1 MANNNLFT
9 LGLNTST
16 TKTQMDKQLRQ
27 IARELSDGKTVKVT
41 AGLNVAP
48 SQKLIQSQLNTISK
62 NLKVGVTVDTTSI
75 KQQTDAINRQLSSGI
90 NTTGVKVP
98 FQFDLSDA
106 NAVKQEINKIVAEI
120 TNNQGKLVKYKITVD
135 ENGQASKALLTY
147 RNELNEVTNATLKL
161 QSVGKWYDANGA
173 EHKIVK
179 WAEGHKTLSQNIEAT
194 VKANQRQIESDNQV
208 IRKKEELIAQMKLL
222 NTQANK
228 AGLSLNSDNQKAF
241 NDLSV
246 NASTLEDIKQLES
259 YLRLARTEYQTFN
272 AEISKGT
279 HASSLEAMKKNLQSM
294 PNDIALLEARF
305 NSIKM
310 PENVK
315 VQIEQLRADLE
326 SINSISDP
334 SAKIAKYNEMVL
346 SLQNLQKQYQITA
359 QEQKNLNADTQAMQ
373 EASILTNRIVTWMG
387 ENRTAAAQYDSELKK
402 IIASL
407 QNVSNKTDLSKLEQ
421 QFRRI
426 QTQTQ
431 ATDATSRGFFGNLKQ
446 QLKDSLATMIKYQLA
461 YKIINETVQAIKN
474 MINAVCELDAD
485 LTEFNKVA
493 DLSASQLEKFADK
506 AYEAADKIGRTGQ
519 DMIEAATEF
528 KRAGKDLETSLEM
541 GNAALVM
548 TNVADGI
555 DQTSDA
561 AGTLI
566 SVLNGFNM
574 ADSDVMSVVDKMN
587 SVSNQSPVGFDN
599 LADGLERV
607 SGTMSQAGNSLDE
620 TIGML
625 TGGFTQLRN
634 MEKVSSGLI
643 TISQRLRAVDEEGA
657 EIDGLSAELQSAF
670 GTIGVTIQ
678 DANGELRSTYDILSD
693 YAKVFPTLTSE
704 QRQYFG
710 ELAAG
715 KRQVNVFNAIVDE
728 MATVDS
734 AISQS
739 IDSIGAAEKENEIY
753 RQSIQGLKNEFD
765 NQFQMLA
772 TEVIDSQWIKD
783 LISAGT
789 DFLGVLTN
797 IVKQEDIMSGT
808 IGVITDVIKNL
819 ASVLN
824 SLSENDAIGTLI
836 KGFLTFKTVSK
847 GMDIFNFFK
856 GQSTNQKAM
865 QAFFQSAV
873 NGTMQVKDG
882 FIQIG
887 EAEKQL
893 FNSKTSSGFGKR
905 VELVSWMNII
915 INVKNVENETK
926 KQSGDSYLCMTHPS
940 KVA

>member
-9 LGLNTST
+9 LGLNVSA
-16 TKTQMDKQLRQ
+16 TKSQMDKQLKQ
-27 IARELSDGKTVKVT
+27 IARELSDGKTVQVT
-41 AGLNVAP
+41 GGLNIAQ
-48 SQKLIQSQLNTISK
+48 SQKLLQSQLNTISK
-62 NLKVGVTVDTTSI
+62 NLKVGVQIDTTSI

-120 TNNQGKLVKYKITVD
+120 TNNQGKLVKYKIAVD
-135 ENGQASKALLTY
+135 ENGQATRALLTY

-161 QSVGKWYDANGA
+161 QSVGKIYDANGM
-173 EHKIVK
+173 EHHIVK
-179 WAEGHKTLSQNIEAT
+179 WTQGHKTLSQNIEAT

-279 HASSLEAMKKNLQSM
+279 HASSLEAMRKNLQSM

-315 VQIEQLRADLE
+315 VQIEQLKADLQ
-326 SINSISDP
+326 SINSISEP
-334 SAKIAKYNEMVL
+334 SVKIAKYNEMVT
-346 SLQNLQKQYQITA
+346 SLQNLQRQYQITA
-359 QEQKNLNADTQAMQ
+359 QEQKNLNASTQTMQ
-373 EASILTNRIVTWMG
+373 GASILTNRIVTWMG
-387 ENRTAAAQYDSELKK
+387 ENRTAAAQYDAELKK
-402 IIASL
+402 IIISL
-407 QNVSNKTDLSKLEQ
+407 QNVSNKADLTKLEQ
-421 QFRRI
+421 QFRKI

-493 DLSASQLEKFADK
+493 DLSAEQLEKFADK
-506 AYEAADKIGRTGQ
+506 AYDAADKIGRTGQ

-528 KRAGKDLETSLEM
+528 KRAGKDLETSLEL

-555 DQTSDA
+555 NQTSDA
-561 AGTLI
+561 ASTLI

-574 ADSDVMSVVDKMN
+574 ADSEGMRVVDKLN

-607 SGTMSQAGNSLDE
+607 SGTMNQAGNSLDE

-643 TISQRLRAVDEEGA
+643 TISQRLRAVDEDGA
-657 EIDGLSAELQSAF
+657 EIDGLSAELQDAF
-670 GTIGVTIQ
+670 GSIGVTIQ

-704 QRQYFG
+704 QKQYFG

-728 MATVDS
+728 MATVDN

-739 IDSIGAAEKENEIY
+739 IDSIGAAERENEVY

-797 IVKQEDIMSGT
+797 IVAQEDIMSGT
-808 IGVITDVIKNL
+808 IGVITDLIKNL

-824 SLSENDAIGTLI
+824 KLSENDAIGMLI

-856 GQSTNQKAM
+856 GQSTSQKAM

-905 VELVSWMNII
+905 VLLVS
-915 INVKNVENETK
+915 
-926 KQSGDSYLCMTHPS
+926 
-940 KVA
+940 

>member
-9 LGLNTST
+9 LGLNVSA
-16 TKTQMDKQLRQ
+16 TKSQMDKQLKQ
-27 IARELSDGKTVKVT
+27 IAKELSDGKTVQVT
-41 AGLNVAP
+41 GGLNLAQ

-62 NLKVGVTVDTTSI
+62 NLKVGVQIDTTSI
-75 KQQTDAINRQLSSGI
+75 KQQTDAVNKQLSSGI
-90 NTTGVKVP
+90 NTTGVKIP

-120 TNNQGKLVKYKITVD
+120 TNNQGKLVRYKINVD
-135 ENGQASKALLTY
+135 ENGQATKALLTY

-161 QSVGKWYDANGA
+161 QSVGKWYDANNI
-173 EHKIVK
+173 EHNIVK
-179 WAEGHKTLSQNIEAT
+179 WSEGQKTLSQNIEAT
-194 VKANQRQIESDNQV
+194 AKANQRQIESDNQV

-222 NTQANK
+222 NTQAEK
-228 AGLSLNSDNQKAF
+228 AGISLNSKNQNAF

-246 NASTLEDIKQLES
+246 NASTLDDIKQLES

-279 HASSLEAMKKNLQSM
+279 HASSLEAMKNALQSM

-310 PENVK
+310 PDNVK

-326 SINSISDP
+326 SINSISEP
-334 SAKIAKYNEMVL
+334 TAKIAKYNEMVAT
-346 SLQNLQKQYQITA
+346 LQNLQKQYQITS
-359 QEQKNLNADTQAMQ
+359 QEQKNLKADTQAMQ
-373 EASILTNRIVTWMG
+373 GASILTNRIVTWMG

-402 IIASL
+402 IIVSL

-426 QTQTQ
+426 QTHTQ
-431 ATDATSRGFFGNLKQ
+431 ATNATSQGFFGNLKT
-446 QLKDSLATMIKYQLA
+446 QLKESLVTMLRYQLA
-461 YKIINETVQAIKN
+461 YKIIQETVNAIKSMAN
-474 MINAVCELDAD
+474 TVCELDAD

-493 DLSASQLEKFADK
+493 DLSVKQLEDFADK
-506 AYEAADKIGRTGQ
+506 AYEAADNVGRTGQ

-541 GNAALVM
+541 GEAALVM

-555 DQTSDA
+555 SQTSDA

-574 ADSDVMSVVDKMN
+574 QDSDVMSVVDKLN

-607 SGTMSQAGNSLDE
+607 SGTMNQAGNSLDE

-643 TISQRLRAVDEEGA
+643 TISQRLRAVDEDGA

-678 DANGELRSTYDILSD
+678 DTNGELRSTYEILSD

-704 QRQYFG
+704 QKQYFG
-710 ELAAG
+710 ELAGG

-728 MATVDS
+728 MATVDN

-739 IDSIGAAEKENEIY
+739 IDSVGAAERENEIY

-772 TEVIDSQWIKD
+772 NEVISSDWIKD

-789 DFLGVLTN
+789 DFLEVLTN
-797 IVKQEDIMSGT
+797 IVKQDDLVSGT
-808 IGVITDVIKNL
+808 IGVITEGIKGL
-819 ASVLN
+819 ASILKDITG
-824 SLSENDAIGTLI
+824 NDAIGSLI
-836 KGFLTFKTVSK
+836 KGFLTVKTVTK

-856 GQSTNQKAM
+856 GQSDSKKAM
-865 QAFFQSAV
+865 DAFFQSAM
-873 NGTMQVKDG
+873 NGTLQLKDG
-882 FIQIG
+882 FLQVG

-893 FNSKTSSGFGKR
+893 FNSKSSSGFGEQ
-905 VELVSWMNII
+905 VLLVS
-915 INVKNVENETK
+915 
-926 KQSGDSYLCMTHPS
+926 
-940 KVA
+940 